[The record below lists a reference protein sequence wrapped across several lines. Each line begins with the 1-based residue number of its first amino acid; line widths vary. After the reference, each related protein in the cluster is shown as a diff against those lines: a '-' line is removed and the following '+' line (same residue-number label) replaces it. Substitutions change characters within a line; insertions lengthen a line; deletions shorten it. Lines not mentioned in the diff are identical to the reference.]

1 MNRAFRFVGA
11 GRSESVRGL
20 DVTPTGSLST
30 VEGDESVRQALVLL
44 LSTQP
49 GERLMRP
56 DYGSHLDRLVFGPND
71 HTAAGLAIHY
81 VRQAIE
87 RWEPRVDIVSLDAGA
102 DPDRPTQLT
111 IELRYRVRASL
122 GVGTLEYPV
131 NLNPASGSE
140 PARDDQEVGSDA
152 PRTEPG

>member
-11 GRSESVRGL
+11 GRSESVQGL
-20 DVTPTGSLST
+20 DVTQTGSLST

-44 LSTQP
+44 LSTRS

-87 RWEPRVDIVSLDAGA
+87 RWEPRVEIVDLDAGA
-102 DPDRPTQLT
+102 DPDRHNQLN
-111 IELRYRVRASL
+111 ILLRYRVRASL
-122 GVGTLEYPV
+122 
-131 NLNPASGSE
+131 A
-140 PARDDQEVGSDA
+140 VGSI
-152 PRTEPG
+152 EYSMQLSGGNS